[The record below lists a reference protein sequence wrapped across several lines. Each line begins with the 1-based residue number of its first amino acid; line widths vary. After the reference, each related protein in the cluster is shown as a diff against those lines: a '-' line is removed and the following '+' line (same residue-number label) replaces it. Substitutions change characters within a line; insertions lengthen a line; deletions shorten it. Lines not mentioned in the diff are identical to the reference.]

1 MSGLQSQ
8 YQGFFQGGLTKA
20 TLAIAKFRNKLKRR
34 SKMAKVLIAY
44 YSRMGNT
51 KKMAEYIAEGVRLA
65 GNSADLKKISDIKDE
80 KDFGGY
86 DGFIFG
92 CPTYH
97 RDITAGMKTFLFLAE
112 KANLVGKMGG
122 AFGSYTHSGES
133 AEMIYDTMLYVF
145 KMDMVDLG
153 ALNLKELALETDDG
167 TRACQD
173 YGKAIGQ
180 KFA

>member
-1 MSGLQSQ
+1 
-8 YQGFFQGGLTKA
+8 
-20 TLAIAKFRNKLKRR
+20 
-34 SKMAKVLIAY
+34 MAKVLIGY
-44 YSRMGNT
+44 YSRTGNT
-51 KKMAEYIAEGVRLA
+51 EKMAEYIAEGVRLT
-65 GNSADLKKISDIKDE
+65 GNTAELKKISEIKDE
-80 KDFGGY
+80 KDMGGY

-97 RDITAGMKTFLFLAE
+97 RDITAGM
-112 KANLVGKMGG
+112 
-122 AFGSYTHSGES
+122 
-133 AEMIYDTMLYVF
+133 IYDTMLYVF

-153 ALNLKELALETDDG
+153 ALDLKEQALETDDG